1 MSGTKKD
8 RKSLKNR
15 FKKGMY
21 PTEDDFAAV
30 LESYVHKD
38 DTIEMSK
45 VVLKEGGETVSE
57 VIDKKADKRT
67 LDAFIEEVDTVLET
81 VRDAETGEITKTVI
95 QDLSKR
101 IKDAEDDIADTSN
114 TAEKN
119 ENAIAKILSILGKQ
133 DGETVSE
140 LAARFTALSG
150 DYATVYAFISKVKA
164 FLESADVA
172 DTTINRWQ
180 EIENFLQGITDKET
194 LTGLLEH
201 LKTEIKNEIPKG
213 NFLEQVADLDGY
225 TDAEDGKIVQYIGQ
239 TNDKYTRGYC
249 YERKSKEDV
258 VINDWYI
265 EIPPDNRQGI
275 EETGIYVITNEPEI
289 TLNLKYV
296 FRSLEFQ
303 FYAQPEITIGSK
315 IAGYEGV
322 FIVKSIENDNVTIS
336 NGVKDYT
343 FKWSNMR
350 DDGGS
355 RYKKYEKVGD
365 PNTFIYYNN
374 GYNYMPLESNGIKS
388 VYNRTFEDT
397 TKSQSCSFP
406 DYSTGRPST
415 TIQGEK
421 TWQHIPVSPVIY

>member
-8 RKSLKNR
+8 RRSLNNR

-21 PTEDDFAAV
+21 PTEDDFADV
-30 LESYVHKD
+30 FESYVHKD

-57 VIDKKADKRT
+57 VIDKKADKKT

-101 IKDAEDDIADTSN
+101 IKDAEDDIADNSN
-114 TAEKN
+114 TAERN

-140 LAARFTALSG
+140 LAERFSALSG
-150 DYATVYAFISKVKA
+150 SYATVYAFISKVKA

-194 LTGLLEH
+194 LTGLLEN

-225 TDAEDGKIVQYIGQ
+225 TTAEDGKIVQYIGQ
-239 TNDKYTRGYC
+239 TNEKYTRGFM
-249 YERKSKEDV
+249 YERVK
-258 VINDWYI
+258 NN
-265 EIPPDNRQGI
+265 PTTHT
-275 EETGIYVITNEPEI
+275 EERTII
-289 TLNLKYV
+289 TLPTN
-296 FRSLEFQ
+296 
-303 FYAQPEITIGSK
+303 PTI
-315 IAGYEGV
+315 
-322 FIVKSIENDNVTIS
+322 
-336 NGVKDYT
+336 NGVQASTNILREVYLDDVDIDTDYSYYYVRPLAVG
-343 FKWSNMR
+343 KHAVSRNACKEIGR
-350 DDGGS
+350 IQEGDGYYDTDNKFIS
-355 RYKKYEKVGD
+355 RYSDKPGKARFFEIDDTILVATETVATNVPLYLSYLSD
-365 PNTFIYYNN
+365 DHTDLAN
-374 GYNYMPLESNGIKS
+374 GSTGYQLCLYGATVSTET
-388 VYNRTFEDT
+388 VEVEDT
-397 TKSQSCSFP
+397 TEN
-406 DYSTGRPST
+406 PSS
-415 TIQGEK
+415 
-421 TWQHIPVSPVIY
+421 WQHIPVSPVIY

>member
-8 RKSLKNR
+8 RESLKNR

-21 PTEDDFAAV
+21 PTEDDFADV
-30 LESYVHKD
+30 FESYVHKD
-38 DTIEMSK
+38 DTIKMSQ
-45 VVLKEGGETVSE
+45 VVLEEGGESVGE
-57 VIDKKADKRT
+57 VIDKKADKKT

-101 IKDAEDDIADTSN
+101 IKDAEDDIAETSN

-140 LAARFTALSG
+140 LAEKFTALSG

-180 EIENFLQGITDKET
+180 EIENFLQGITDTET
-194 LTGLLEH
+194 LTGLLEN

-239 TNDKYTRGYC
+239 TNEQYERGHF
-249 YERKSKEDV
+249 YERKGGENETVLQLSYSSFGNRPNNKTITVKEVTDKVDV
-258 VINDWYI
+258 VY
-265 EIPPDNRQGI
+265 
-275 EETGIYVITNEPEI
+275 
-289 TLNLKYV
+289 
-296 FRSLEFQ
+296 
-303 FYAQPEITIGSK
+303 
-315 IAGYEGV
+315 
-322 FIVKSIENDNVTIS
+322 
-336 NGVKDYT
+336 DYT
-343 FKWSNMR
+343 WFR
-350 DDGGS
+350 P
-355 RYKKYEKVGD
+355 E
-365 PNTFIYYNN
+365 
-374 GYNYMPLESNGIKS
+374 PLEVGKHIAKKDKYNFT
-388 VYNRTFEDT
+388 VYTVSALSPYGSD
-397 TKSQSCSFP
+397 P
-406 DYSTGRPST
+406 DKYMVDLQETNDRGTYQKNS
-415 TIQGEK
+415 GEK
-421 TWQHIPVSPVIY
+421 LRVFQDADGQLFAVREYEENYWQAVILNEDGSDIVEFAGINNPTLTTATQDTPASWQHIPVSPVIF

>member
-8 RKSLKNR
+8 RQSLKNR

-21 PTEDDFAAV
+21 PTEDDFADV
-30 LESYVHKD
+30 FESYVHKD

-57 VIDKKADKRT
+57 VIDKKADKKT

-101 IKDAEDDIADTSN
+101 IKDAEDDIAETSN

-150 DYATVYAFISKVKA
+150 DYATVYAFVSKVKA

-180 EIENFLQGITDKET
+180 EIENFLQGITDTET
-194 LTGLLEH
+194 LTGLLKN

-239 TNDKYTRGYC
+239 TNDKYTRGHF
-249 YERKSKEDV
+249 YERIAGESTENSEPITMSIGDINLKASDIEDAAYNGTDDISGLYHYRADLSGEVGIMGNMGNMVVFKNPIAVGDPCLFKGKPDVLLDEDV
-258 VINDWYI
+258 KTGVADWQRLVFFERESDSLLVAFNTSEWYYPRNWYVMQSKDVAVAQYLVKGRVEQIN
-265 EIPPDNRQGI
+265 P
-275 EETGIYVITNEPEI
+275 ET
-289 TLNLKYV
+289 
-296 FRSLEFQ
+296 
-303 FYAQPEITIGSK
+303 
-315 IAGYEGV
+315 
-322 FIVKSIENDNVTIS
+322 VTIS
-336 NGVKDYT
+336 EPT
-343 FKWSNMR
+343 SEA
-350 DDGGS
+350 S
-355 RYKKYEKVGD
+355 
-365 PNTFIYYNN
+365 
-374 GYNYMPLESNGIKS
+374 
-388 VYNRTFEDT
+388 
-397 TKSQSCSFP
+397 
-406 DYSTGRPST
+406 
-415 TIQGEK
+415 
-421 TWQHIPVSPVIY
+421 WQHIPVSPVIS